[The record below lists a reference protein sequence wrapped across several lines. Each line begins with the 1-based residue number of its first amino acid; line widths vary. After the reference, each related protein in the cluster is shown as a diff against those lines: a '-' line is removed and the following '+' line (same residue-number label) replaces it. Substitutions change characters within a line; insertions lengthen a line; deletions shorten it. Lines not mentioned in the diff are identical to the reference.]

1 MLERWVNEPYFEK
14 AVVGYYVR
22 ICVGEIEGQNV
33 YRMCEIKGVHK
44 GRKYTLT
51 NKVGNIPS
59 YILNSH
65 LLTYT
70 LIHTIT
76 LTSPQHVS

>member
-1 MLERWVNEPYFEK
+1 MNPSCLLMIKFIVQIQLRREMLERWINEPYFEK

-33 YRMCEIKGVHK
+33 YRMGEIKGIHK

-51 NKVGNIPS
+51 NKVGNIAS
-59 YILNSH
+59 
-65 LLTYT
+65 
-70 LIHTIT
+70 
-76 LTSPQHVS
+76 